1 MPRLTGLVAVV
12 TGASRGIG
20 AAVARQMASEGATVV
35 INYLQR
41 RSAAEALVEELTAAG
56 HIALSHQADVSDP
69 AQVREMTAAI
79 LRRFENID
87 ILVCNAGI
95 LRDGLAAGMPVEDWD
110 DVLRVNLRG
119 PFLCVREV
127 LPHMISRRSG
137 AIVNIASIHAH
148 SSGNG
153 HCNYAA
159 SKAGILALTRS
170 LALEV
175 APRGIRVNA
184 VSPGLI
190 TTDMTLELRN
200 NVEDT
205 LLKQIPMRRFGD
217 PADVARA
224 VAFLASPDAGYITG
238 ATLQVSGGLGL

>member
-1 MPRLTGLVAVV
+1 MVA
-12 TGASRGIG
+12 
-20 AAVARQMASEGATVV
+20 
-35 INYLQR
+35 
-41 RSAAEALVEELTAAG
+41 
-56 HIALSHQADVSDP
+56 
-69 AQVREMTAAI
+69 
-79 LRRFENID
+79 
-87 ILVCNAGI
+87 
-95 LRDGLAAGMPVEDWD
+95 
-110 DVLRVNLRG
+110 
-119 PFLCVREV
+119 
-127 LPHMISRRSG
+127 RRSG
-137 AIVNIASIHAH
+137 VIVNIASVHAH
-148 SSGNG
+148 SAGNG

-200 NVEDT
+200 NAEDT